1 MGRNS
6 GIIALG
12 LLLSRCSARGPPL
25 ADISYTLPEIS
36 WEILKSFVKS
46 GNLLGNPEIF
56 REIWKSKLGLF
67 CCACALTWQL
77 CLRCCWLTFVPRAT
91 HAQNG
96 DFQLGNLYG
105 NWLEIL
111 KSLVYLE
118 NRVRSLAKW
127 RNLISFTKSGN
138 LR

>member
-6 GIIALG
+6 SIIALG

-56 REIWKSKLGLF
+56 REIWKSKLGFILLGMRINLAVVLALLVDN
-67 CCACALTWQL
+67 ACAKRRFPTW
-77 CLRCCWLTFVPRAT
+77 
-91 HAQNG
+91 
-96 DFQLGNLYG
+96 
-105 NWLEIL
+105 
-111 KSLVYLE
+111 KSLRKLAG
-118 NRVRSLAKW
+118 NRTLS
-127 RNLISFTKSGN
+127 RNPS
-138 LR
+138 